1 MAARANWK
9 GYLKLSL
16 VSCAVAL
23 FPAVSTAQR
32 VRFNILSRRTGHR
45 VRNEVV
51 DSETG
56 TPVAEADRVRGYRLD
71 DGSYVEL
78 DDEDLDQVALEST
91 HTLDIEAFVSADE
104 VDTVYYDTPYY
115 LVPDD
120 AIAQEAYAVIRDA
133 MAAENVVG
141 LARVVLY
148 RRERI
153 VTIAPRGKGLMVR
166 ALHYK
171 GEVRDEDA
179 AFDAVEDV
187 RVAPD
192 MVDLAVHIVKSKA
205 GHFDPGTFEDRYD
218 EAVLALIRSKQE
230 GRPPP
235 LPPEPGSS
243 NVINLMEALR
253 RSVKSGQGTTA
264 PAAAGPKAKSSSKTS
279 SSKTPSSKTP
289 SSKPSGKRASRPP
302 AARRPATT
310 PAVKARRGAGARKTA
325 KKAG

>member
-23 FPAVSTAQR
+23 HPAVSTAQR
-32 VRFNILSRRTGHR
+32 VRFNILSKATGHR

-56 TPVAEADRVRGYRLD
+56 DPVPEEERVKGYRLD
-71 DGSYVEL
+71 DGSYVAL
-78 DDEDLDQVALEST
+78 GDEDFDQVALEST
-91 HTLDIEAFVSADE
+91 HTLDIETFVPAAEIDPI
-104 VDTVYYDTPYY
+104 YFDTPYF

-120 AIAQEAYAVIRDA
+120 DIAQEAYAVIRDA
-133 MAAENVVG
+133 MAAEQVVG

-153 VTIAPRGKGLMVR
+153 VLVAPRGRGLMVR

-171 GEVRDEDA
+171 TEVRDECA
-179 AFDAVEDV
+179 AFEAIDTMK
-187 RVAPD
+187 VAPD
-192 MVDLAVHIVKSKA
+192 MLDLAVHIVRSKA
-205 GHFDPGTFEDRYD
+205 GHFETSTFEDRYD
-218 EAVLALIRSKQE
+218 AALMALIRAKQE

-235 LPPEPGSS
+235 PAPEPGPG
-243 NVINLMEALR
+243 NVISLMEALR
-253 RSVKSGQGTTA
+253 RSVKAGAGAPA
-264 PAAAGPKAKSSSKTS
+264 PAARAEAAGKAKRTKRARSPAERSVEGGADRTS
-279 SSKTPSSKTP
+279 TA
-289 SSKPSGKRASRPP
+289 KPTSTKASGKT
-302 AARRPATT
+302 ARSSP
-310 PAVKARRGAGARKTA
+310 RKRL

>member
-23 FPAVSTAQR
+23 FPAVSTSQR
-32 VRFNILSRRTGHR
+32 VRFNILSKTTGHR

-56 TPVAEADRVRGYRLD
+56 EPVSEEERVKGYRLD
-71 DGSYVEL
+71 DGSYVQL
-78 DDEDLDQVALEST
+78 DEEDLDQVALEST
-91 HTLDIEAFVSADE
+91 HTLDIESFVPADE
-104 VDTVYYDTPYY
+104 VDPVYFDTPYY

-120 AIAQEAYAVIRDA
+120 EIAQEAFAVIRDA

-153 VTIAPRGKGLMVR
+153 VTIAPRGQGLMVR
-166 ALHYK
+166 TLHYK
-171 GEVRDEDA
+171 TEVRDEDA
-179 AFDAVEDV
+179 AFDAVEKV
-187 RVAPD
+187 KIAPD
-192 MVDLAVHIVKSKA
+192 MVDLAIHIVKSKA
-205 GHFDPGTFEDRYD
+205 GHFDPKKFEDRYD
-218 EAVLALIRSKQE
+218 EALLELIRSKQE

-235 LPPEPGSS
+235 PAPEPGPG
-243 NVINLMEALR
+243 NVISLMDALR
-253 RSVKSGQGTTA
+253 RSVKAGTG
-264 PAAAGPKAKSSSKTS
+264 AAAGAARSEGKGEADAPRTVG
-279 SSKTPSSKTP
+279 P
-289 SSKPSGKRASRPP
+289 KRAAKHAAKPP
-302 AARRPATT
+302 AAKSPAKPAAKSRRSAAP
-310 PAVKARRGAGARKTA
+310 RKRL

>member
-78 DDEDLDQVALEST
+78 DDEELDQVALEST

-104 VDTVYYDTPYY
+104 VDPVYYDTPYY

-153 VTIAPRGKGLMVR
+153 VTIAPRDKGLMVR

-171 GEVRDEDA
+171 GEIRDEDA
-179 AFDAVEDV
+179 VFDAVEDV

-235 LPPEPGSS
+235 PPPEPGSG

-253 RSVKSGQGTTA
+253 RSVKSGQGTIV
-264 PAAAGPKAKSSSKTS
+264 PAAAGPKAKSSSRTSSSRTS
-279 SSKTPSSKTP
+279 SSKPA
-289 SSKPSGKRASRPP
+289 GKRASRPP
-302 AARRPATT
+302 AAKRPA
-310 PAVKARRGAGARKTA
+310 AKARRGAGGRKTA